1 MSRELYLALDQ
12 GTSSSRA
19 LVFDVRGRLCAQAR
33 RPLATQHPQPG
44 WAEQDAEA
52 IWSSQLEA
60 AREAVR
66 AVGGASRV
74 RAVAIANQ
82 RETSVVW
89 ERSSLS
95 QIGPAIVW
103 HCRRTA
109 DRAAA
114 LTAAHEA
121 EFRQRTGLTPDA
133 YFSAP
138 KLAWILD
145 QTPGARLSG
154 ARERAERGELAV
166 GTVDSWLIAKLTG
179 GVAHVT
185 DRTNASR
192 TLLYNLG
199 TESWDPQL
207 AEWTDVPEAALPQV
221 RPSRGLFGE
230 TAAELLGEPL
240 PILAVAGDQQAAL
253 FGQDCRS
260 PDAAKC
266 TYGTGAFVLAR
277 SDGTDGTGE
286 PPPGLLLTAAADAPD
301 ALALE
306 GGVFTVGA
314 LIDWMVAEL
323 GIAADAAKLSRLAAS
338 ASDSGGVAILPTLAG
353 IGAPHWEPRARG
365 MIAGLS
371 AGTTRAQIARA
382 ALEAIAFRVREIVE
396 AFPSPIGELRVDGGL
411 ANSDA
416 LLQIQADALQRP
428 VLRPANLET
437 TALGAARLAVE
448 ADLGTPPPCELAY
461 TRVEPRADLEAA
473 FQRWRSLHGGAN
485 LYAEAGTTDA

>member
-19 LVFDVRGRLCAQAR
+19 LVFDARGRLRAQAR
-33 RPLATQHPQPG
+33 RRLATRHPRPG

-66 AVGGASRV
+66 AGGGASRV

-89 ERSSLS
+89 ERSSLRP
-95 QIGPAIVW
+95 IGPAIVW

-114 LTAAHEA
+114 LTAAHGA
-121 EFRQRTGLTPDA
+121 EFRRRTGLMPDA

-138 KLAWILD
+138 KLAWLLD
-145 QTPGARLSG
+145 HTPGARLSG
-154 ARERAERGELAV
+154 ARKRAERGELAV

-179 GVAHVT
+179 GAAHVT

-192 TLLYNLG
+192 TLLYNLR
-199 TESWDPQL
+199 TEAWDSQL
-207 AEWTDVPEAALPQV
+207 AEWTDVPEAALPEA
-221 RPSRGLFGE
+221 RPSCGLFGE

-277 SDGTDGTGE
+277 SDGRHE
-286 PPPGLLLTAAADAPD
+286 SPAGLLLTAAADAPD

-323 GIAADAAKLSRLAAS
+323 GIAADAAELSRLAAS
-338 ASDSGGVAILPTLAG
+338 MSDSGGVAILPALAG
-353 IGAPHWEPRARG
+353 LGAPHWEPRARG

-382 ALEAIAFRVREIVE
+382 ALEAIAFRVREIAE

-411 ANSDA
+411 ANSDT

-448 ADLGTPPPCELAY
+448 ADLDAPPPHELAY
-461 TRVEPRADLEAA
+461 TRVEPRADLEAV
-473 FQRWRSLHGGAN
+473 FQRWRSLRGGAD

>member
-1 MSRELYLALDQ
+1 MGRDLYLALDQ

-19 LVFDVRGRLCAQAR
+19 LVFDARGRLHAQAR
-33 RPLATQHPQPG
+33 RPLAAQHPQPG
-44 WAEQDAEA
+44 WAEQDPEA
-52 IWSSQLEA
+52 IWASQLEA
-60 AREAVR
+60 AREALR
-66 AVGGASRV
+66 SAGGAQRF
-74 RAVAIANQ
+74 RAIAIANQ

-89 ERSSLS
+89 ERSSLTP
-95 QIGPAIVW
+95 IAPAIVW

-109 DRAAA
+109 EQAAA
-114 LTAAHEA
+114 LSDAHGD
-121 EFRQRTGLTPDA
+121 EFRRRTGLTPDA

-138 KLAWILD
+138 KLAWLLD
-145 QTPGARLSG
+145 HTPGAR
-154 ARERAERGELAV
+154 EQAERGELAL
-166 GTVDSWLIAKLTG
+166 GTVDSWLIARLTG
-179 GVAHVT
+179 GAAHVT

-192 TLLYNLG
+192 TLLYNLQ

-207 AEWTDVPEAALPQV
+207 AAWTNVPAAALPQV

-230 TAAELLGEPL
+230 TTAELFGEPL

-260 PDAAKC
+260 PGAAKC

-277 SDGTDGTGE
+277 SDASDTTDATGE

-323 GIAADAAKLSRLAAS
+323 GIAADAAELSRLAAS
-338 ASDSGGVAILPTLAG
+338 TPHSGGVAILPALAG
-353 IGAPHWEPRARG
+353 IGAPHWQPHARG

-396 AFPSPIGELRVDGGL
+396 AFPAPIRELRVDGGL

-416 LLQIQADALQRP
+416 LLQIQADALQQP

-437 TALGAARLAVE
+437 TALGAARLAIE
-448 ADLGTPPPCELAY
+448 ADLDAPPPRELAY
-461 TRVEPRADLEAA
+461 TTVEPRADLESVW
-473 FQRWRSLHGGAN
+473 QRWRNLRPAAD

>member
-19 LVFDVRGRLCAQAR
+19 LVFDARGRLCAQAR
-33 RPLATQHPQPG
+33 RRLGTRHPRPG

-74 RAVAIANQ
+74 RAIAIANQ

-89 ERSSLS
+89 ERSNLRPTA
-95 QIGPAIVW
+95 PAIVW

-109 DRAAA
+109 DRAAT
-114 LTAAHEA
+114 LTAAHGA
-121 EFRQRTGLTPDA
+121 EFRRRTGLTPDA

-138 KLAWILD
+138 KLAWTLD
-145 QTPGARLSG
+145 HTPGARK
-154 ARERAERGELAV
+154 RAERGELAV

-179 GVAHVT
+179 GAAHVT

-192 TLLYNLG
+192 TLLYNLR
-199 TESWDPQL
+199 TEAWDSQL
-207 AEWTDVPEAALPQV
+207 AEWTDVPEAALPEV
-221 RPSRGLFGE
+221 RPSCGLFGE
-230 TAAELLGEPL
+230 TAAEIFGEPL

-260 PDAAKC
+260 PGAAKC

-277 SDGTDGTGE
+277 SDATDGTGE

-314 LIDWMVAEL
+314 LIDWMVTEL
-323 GIAADAAKLSRLAAS
+323 GIAADAADLSRLAAS
-338 ASDSGGVAILPTLAG
+338 ASDSGGVAILPALAG

-382 ALEAIAFRVREIVE
+382 ALEAIAFRVQEIVE
-396 AFPSPIGELRVDGGL
+396 AFASPIGELRVDGGL
-411 ANSDA
+411 AQSDA

-448 ADLGTPPPCELAY
+448 ADLDAPPPCELAY
-461 TRVEPRADLEAA
+461 TRVEPRADLEAV
-473 FQRWRSLHGGAN
+473 FQRWRSLRGGAD

>member
-12 GTSSSRA
+12 GTSSSSA
-19 LVFDVRGRLCAQAR
+19 LVFDARGRLRVQTR
-33 RPLATQHPQPG
+33 RQLATRHPRPG
-44 WAEQDAEA
+44 WAEQDPEA
-52 IWSSQLEA
+52 VWASQLEA

-74 RAVAIANQ
+74 RAIAIANQ

-89 ERSSLS
+89 ERSSLRA
-95 QIGPAIVW
+95 IGPAIVW

-114 LTAAHEA
+114 LGEAHGA
-121 EFRQRTGLTPDA
+121 EFRRRTGLMPDA

-138 KLAWILD
+138 KLAWLLD
-145 QTPGARLSG
+145 HTPG

-179 GVAHVT
+179 GAAHVT

-192 TLLYNLG
+192 TLLYNLR
-199 TESWDPQL
+199 TEAWDSQL
-207 AEWTDVPEAALPQV
+207 AEWTNVPEAALPQV
-221 RPSRGLFGE
+221 RPSCGLFGE
-230 TAAELLGEPL
+230 TAAELFGETL

-260 PDAAKC
+260 PGAAKC

-277 SDGTDGTGE
+277 SDGRHE
-286 PPPGLLLTAAADAPD
+286 SPAGLLLTAAADAPD

-323 GIAADAAKLSRLAAS
+323 GIAADAAELSRLAAS
-338 ASDSGGVAILPTLAG
+338 ASGSGGVAILPALAG
-353 IGAPHWEPRARG
+353 LGAPHWEPRTRG

-396 AFPSPIGELRVDGGL
+396 AFPALIGDLRVDGGL

-448 ADLGTPPPCELAY
+448 ADLGAPPPCELAY
-461 TRVEPRADLEAA
+461 TKVEPRADLESV
-473 FQRWRSLHGGAN
+473 FQRWRSLRGGAD
-485 LYAEAGTTDA
+485 LYAEAGMTDA

>member
-19 LVFDVRGRLCAQAR
+19 LVFDARGRLRAQAR
-33 RPLATQHPQPG
+33 RRLATRHPRPV

-66 AVGGASRV
+66 AVGGAARV
-74 RAVAIANQ
+74 RAIAIANQ

-95 QIGPAIVW
+95 PIAPAIVW

-109 DRAAA
+109 DRSAA
-114 LTAAHEA
+114 LREAHGA
-121 EFRQRTGLTPDA
+121 EFRWRTGLTPDA

-138 KLAWILD
+138 KLAWLLD
-145 QTPGARLSG
+145 QTPGVRK
-154 ARERAERGELAV
+154 RAERGELAV

-179 GVAHVT
+179 GAAHVT

-192 TLLYNLG
+192 TLLYNLR
-199 TESWDPQL
+199 TESWDSQL
-207 AEWTDVPEAALPQV
+207 AEWTDVPEAALPEV
-221 RPSRGLFGE
+221 RPSCGLFGE
-230 TAAELLGEPL
+230 TAAEIFGEPL

-260 PDAAKC
+260 PGAAKC

-277 SDGTDGTGE
+277 SDDRDAMGATGE
-286 PPPGLLLTAAADAPD
+286 PPAGLLLTAAADAPD

-323 GIAADAAKLSRLAAS
+323 GIAADAAELSRLAAS
-338 ASDSGGVAILPTLAG
+338 ASDSGGVAILPALAG

-396 AFPSPIGELRVDGGL
+396 AFPAPIGELRVDGGL

-448 ADLGTPPPCELAY
+448 ADLDAPPPCELAY
-461 TRVEPRADLEAA
+461 TRVEPRADLESV
-473 FQRWRSLHGGAN
+473 FQRWRSLRGAAD
-485 LYAEAGTTDA
+485 LYASIR

>member
-19 LVFDVRGRLCAQAR
+19 LVFDARGRLCAQAR
-33 RPLATQHPQPG
+33 RPLATRHPRPG

-74 RAVAIANQ
+74 RAIAIANQ

-89 ERSSLS
+89 EHSNLRP
-95 QIGPAIVW
+95 IAPAIVW
-103 HCRRTA
+103 HCCRTA
-109 DRAAA
+109 DRAVA
-114 LTAAHEA
+114 LSETHGA
-121 EFRQRTGLTPDA
+121 EFRRRTGLMPDA

-138 KLAWILD
+138 KLAWMLD
-145 QTPGARLSG
+145 HTPGARK
-154 ARERAERGELAV
+154 RAERGELAV

-179 GVAHVT
+179 GAVHVT
-185 DRTNASR
+185 DRTNSSR
-192 TLLYNLG
+192 TLLYNLR
-199 TESWDPQL
+199 TEAWDSQL

-230 TAAELLGEPL
+230 TAAELFGEPL

-260 PDAAKC
+260 PGAAKC

-277 SDGTDGTGE
+277 SDSTDAMDE
-286 PPPGLLLTAAADAPD
+286 PPAGLLLTAAADAPD

-323 GIAADAAKLSRLAAS
+323 GIAADAAELSRLAAS
-338 ASDSGGVAILPTLAG
+338 ASDSGGVAILPALAG

-411 ANSDA
+411 AQSDA

-448 ADLGTPPPCELAY
+448 ADLGAPPPCELAY
-461 TRVEPRADLEAA
+461 TRVEPRADLEAV
-473 FQRWRSLHGGAN
+473 FQRWRSLRGGAD

>member
-19 LVFDVRGRLCAQAR
+19 LVFDARGRLRVQAR
-33 RPLATQHPQPG
+33 RQLATRHPRPG
-44 WAEQDAEA
+44 WAEQDPEA
-52 IWSSQLEA
+52 VWASQLEA

-74 RAVAIANQ
+74 RAIAIANQ
-82 RETSVVW
+82 RETSIVW
-89 ERSSLS
+89 ERSNLRP
-95 QIGPAIVW
+95 IGPAIVW

-114 LTAAHEA
+114 LGEAHGG
-121 EFRQRTGLTPDA
+121 EFRRRTGLMPDA

-138 KLAWILD
+138 KLAWLLD
-145 QTPGARLSG
+145 HTPGARKQ
-154 ARERAERGELAV
+154 AERGELAV

-179 GVAHVT
+179 GAAHVT

-192 TLLYNLG
+192 TLLYNLR
-199 TESWDPQL
+199 TEAWDSQL
-207 AEWTDVPEAALPQV
+207 AEWTDVPEAALPEV
-221 RPSRGLFGE
+221 RSSRGLLGE
-230 TAAELLGEPL
+230 TVAELFGEPL

-253 FGQDCRS
+253 FGQDCRW
-260 PDAAKC
+260 PGAAKC

-277 SDGTDGTGE
+277 SDSRHE
-286 PPPGLLLTAAADAPD
+286 SPAGLLLTAAADAPD

-323 GIAADAAKLSRLAAS
+323 GIAADAAELSRLAAS
-338 ASDSGGVAILPTLAG
+338 ASDSGGVAILPALAG
-353 IGAPHWEPRARG
+353 LGAPHWEPRARG

-416 LLQIQADALQRP
+416 LLQLQADALQRP

-448 ADLGTPPPCELAY
+448 ADLDAPPPIEIEY
-461 TRVEPRADLEAA
+461 TRVQPRSDLEGV
-473 FQRWRSLHGGAN
+473 FQRWRSLRGAAD